1 MSYVGKWAFHSF
13 GTINDDDEFVFL
25 SADEYLNSKM
35 PYIDETDEEAVADEL
50 KERKQTIGMQLK
62 FCDDGKYYMLMP
74 IPEGVSKEEVEEAVK
89 AGHIKICDGMI
100 TDEPKAWEERD
111 GDLYIDTGMS
121 DEFTKINEE
130 DGLISY
136 VTIRFKKID

>member
-1 MSYVGKWAFHSF
+1 MSYVGKWAFHSI

-25 SADEYLNSKM
+25 SADEYLNSEM

-50 KERKQTIGMQLK
+50 KERKQTIGTQIK

-74 IPEGVSKEEVEEAVK
+74 LPEGVSKEEVEEAVK
-89 AGHIKICDGMI
+89 AGHIKVCDGMI

-136 VTIRFKKID
+136 VTMRFKKID